1 MFTGQLDILSNPGL
15 FWLFNIP
22 ALFGAFIFKKNR
34 LNSIISHVDLHTRIR
49 FEILAWNLFLRFIW
63 NLRNWN
69 RRSSTIST
77 KKHFDRLKTLFD
89 YSWIGW
95 MVKSDF
101 GLMMRFWIKPEWRAY
116 ITFFEKERPSAL
128 VSRTWLN
135 FNTMLQQKHI
145 TFHKAHT
152 RTTHQT
158 DRTNERKRKGDRVGE
173 SQSGKERE
181 RQQHS

>member
-1 MFTGQLDILSNPGL
+1 MVLLFSKKKPFKLDYITRWFAYKDSVRNPCL
-15 FWLFNIP
+15 KF
-22 ALFGAFIFKKNR
+22 
-34 LNSIISHVDLHTRIR
+34 V
-49 FEILAWNLFLRFIW
+49 LRFIW
-63 NLRNWN
+63 NLRKWN

-181 RQQHS
+181 RQQYS